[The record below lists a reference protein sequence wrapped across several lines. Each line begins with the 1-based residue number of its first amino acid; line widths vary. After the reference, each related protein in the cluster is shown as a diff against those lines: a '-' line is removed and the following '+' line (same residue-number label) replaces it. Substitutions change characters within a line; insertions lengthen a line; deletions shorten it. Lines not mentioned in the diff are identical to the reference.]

1 MSQNDFTS
9 QNMLYV
15 LNRLKKLKMGKI
27 GLKSGEIAKIGWN
40 HDFRTD
46 FAIVPKWGAETKFPP

>member
-1 MSQNDFTS
+1 
-9 QNMLYV
+9 MLYV